1 MTYPKLMP
9 DWEVDLR
16 STFRNRITVH
26 QYERN
31 VVTLHQA
38 LEKATGEKY
47 TPVEKTLYDKMLYVL
62 KLHDAGSDWDSKTM
76 QRHLFFFHQK
86 NFNRSHI
93 GRCLKKIAASGI
105 LKETTKGQYTK
116 VGWKQRARNESISSS
131 RSRL

>member
-1 MTYPKLMP
+1 MP

-16 STFRNRITVH
+16 STFRNRITVRH

-31 VVTLHQA
+31 VVTLHNA

-47 TPVEKTLYDKMLYVL
+47 IPKEKTLYDKMLYVINL
-62 KLHDAGSDWDSKTM
+62 NEADSDWDSKTM
-76 QRHLFFFHQK
+76 QRHLYFFHKK

-105 LKETTKGQYTK
+105 LKETAKGQYTK
-116 VGWKQRARNESISSS
+116 VG
-131 RSRL
+131 